1 LEAGAFVIRKAAV
14 QKYGSGALARLAS
27 AAARFAV
34 GGPVRVFG
42 GGRSPAGGELPGP
55 PKKNREAVEALKMIE
70 LGLQGMDQYT
80 GWLQWNHGASVS
92 LDMRRKTMEYW
103 GTMAQNDRRA
113 IEGFIDRKTLT
124 GNERQTLER
133 IKQNWRQAMAQPLL
147 WGKDLE
153 RDLIDYMEQ
162 NQGQFYRRGGMA
174 KSDSVPAMLTPG
186 EYVVNKDAV
195 ARYGSGFFEAVN
207 NLSVPARALA
217 QRVQG
222 FATGGLVRP
231 AGAAPA
237 RPVLPADGTPSRTV
251 RVELAAGERKVTAT
265 VDARDESRLLQLLE
279 VARARAV

>member
-1 LEAGAFVIRKAAV
+1 M
-14 QKYGSGALARLAS
+14 QKYGGAALARLANGV
-27 AAARFAV
+27 ARFAV

-42 GGRSPAGGELPGP
+42 GGRSPAGGEQPSP
-55 PKKNREAVEALKMIE
+55 QKKNREAVEALKMIE

-103 GTMAQNDRRA
+103 GTMARDDRRA
-113 IEGFIDRKTLT
+113 LDGFIGRKTLT

-133 IKQNWRQAMAQPLL
+133 IKQNWRQAMAQPLVY
-147 WGKDLE
+147 GKDVE

-162 NQGQFYRRGGMA
+162 NQGEFYRRGGMA

-231 AGAAPA
+231 VGSAPA

-251 RVELAAGERKVTAT
+251 RVELAAGDRKVTAT